1 MAASRL
7 LHLLL
12 LRWKGPLGRFL
23 VVVALV
29 KVIQSRVE
37 LRRFQLKCLMRLEAH
52 LWGLRVVSL
61 RFEASFFDIPVIS
74 CLGKLIL

>member
-12 LRWKGPLGRFL
+12 LRWKGPLARFL
-23 VVVALV
+23 VVIALV
-29 KVIQSRVE
+29 KVIESRVE
-37 LRRFQLKCLMRLEAH
+37 LRRFLLKCLMCLKAN
-52 LWGLRVVSL
+52 LWGLRVLSL
-61 RFEASFFDIPVIS
+61 RFEASFFDIPVGS